1 MLQFTAAEMLASK
14 KGPKRHAWM
23 SLGKENRKDFLG
35 KLGADENMRDWDGRV
50 GEGWKRRIIKEM
62 S

>member
-35 KLGADENMRDWDGRV
+35 KLGADIGMEGLGKDGR
-50 GEGWKRRIIKEM
+50 GE
-62 S
+62 